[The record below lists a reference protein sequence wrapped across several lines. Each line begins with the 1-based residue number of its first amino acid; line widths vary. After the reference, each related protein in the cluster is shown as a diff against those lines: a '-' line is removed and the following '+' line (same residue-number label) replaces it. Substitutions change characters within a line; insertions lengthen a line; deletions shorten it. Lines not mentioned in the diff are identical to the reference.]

1 MVPAGVVV
9 VAGAVVS
16 AGVVVLAGVVGLTG
30 VTTLAGGVV
39 AAGAVVLAGV
49 LVSVG
54 VVVSACEASVDNA
67 NTAPANTNA
76 LMDFFMCCLW
86 LRFSA
91 YLAWKTTSGR
101 WIWSSLSIAE

>member
-1 MVPAGVVV
+1 MAG
-9 VAGAVVS
+9 
-16 AGVVVLAGVVGLTG
+16 
-30 VTTLAGGVV
+30 
-39 AAGAVVLAGV
+39 GAVVLAGV

-86 LRFSA
+86 LHF
-91 YLAWKTTSGR
+91 L
-101 WIWSSLSIAE
+101 SLSRNGERPVDTIIAVSCRIEVTGSSRARMAPNG